1 MMRGNGES
9 CMGEGLKRET
19 YRSQL
24 AKRSRQRLQVCLL
37 LAVLGHIG
45 AIGLLGGKSLLW
57 FTKPE
62 PAVVPVEFV
71 DLAPVDLKD
80 SEVDQPEQ
88 EAKTIAPVDLVAG
101 GVHQSNLPVE
111 AAEKTQT
118 VAQQP
123 GGQAPSNQADSS
135 LKALS
140 SETDTQTPLFQTP
153 LATTAAQLEQ
163 WVTQTL
169 PESLNASVDRL
180 FNPNRTQAQSP
191 GVDAK
196 RDRIWG
202 QYDAAL
208 QRKIRSNWRSIQVS
222 QSRKVTVRLILD
234 RGGQLKDLK
243 ILQASGDG
251 EADQVALEAVRS
263 AVPFAAFPAEATQNS
278 LQVDFTFE
286 YFAAT
291 N

>member
-1 MMRGNGES
+1 MRGNGKS
-9 CMGEGLKRET
+9 RMGEHLKREA

-80 SEVDQPEQ
+80 AEVDQPEA
-88 EAKTIAPVDLVAG
+88 EANTIAPVDLVAG
-101 GVHQSNLPVE
+101 GIHQSDLSVGAGTDKTPTVSFASVQQEQPNPSHSASKDSSPVTSDQPTLIQTTLAIT
-111 AAEKTQT
+111 AAE
-118 VAQQP
+118 
-123 GGQAPSNQADSS
+123 
-135 LKALS
+135 LK
-140 SETDTQTPLFQTP
+140 
-153 LATTAAQLEQ
+153 Q
-163 WVTQTL
+163 WVTQI
-169 PESLNASVDRL
+169 PASLNASVDRL

-208 QRKIRSNWRSIQVS
+208 QRKIRANWRSIQVS
-222 QSRKVTVRLILD
+222 QSSKVKVRLVLD
-234 RGGQLKDLK
+234 RQGQLKDLK
-243 ILQASGDG
+243 LLQVSGD
-251 EADQVALEAVRS
+251 EDANTVALEAVRS
-263 AVPFAAFPAEATQNS
+263 AAPFAPFPAEAMQDS